1 MANFGNNRLVIGT
14 AIIGVAFA
22 SLIAG
27 SMRSTAL
34 SSVPV
39 AKVRAADKTS
49 QSYVGQRLRV
59 VGFVG
64 KTPVKKVPEQTP
76 SGVVSI
82 NHFSVV
88 EHGTALAVEFRDAL
102 PDTFRSG
109 GPVQVDGVYIAPG
122 RMRAER
128 VLTKCPS
135 KYEAGENYEEKKSAG
150 ATTKSPPLD
159 KGRA

>member
-1 MANFGNNRLVIGT
+1 MANLGNNRLVVGT

-22 SLIAG
+22 SLIAS

-64 KTPVKKVPEQTP
+64 KAPVRKIPEQTP

-88 EHGTALAVEFRDAL
+88 ERGSVVAVEFRDAL
-102 PDTFRSG
+102 PDTFRAG
-109 GPVQVDGVYIAPG
+109 GPVQVDGVYTAPG
-122 RMRAER
+122 RMRADR

-135 KYEAGENYEEKKSAG
+135 KYEAGESYEEKTPAG
-150 ATTKSPPLD
+150 TKAMTAPAA
-159 KGRA
+159 KKT